1 MKKVLA
7 LTLSA
12 VLAMG
17 AATTAFAA
25 TQMTINGQ
33 NYTSGNTN
41 YSFLQ
46 LGPHDDEVGNFT
58 FADGSTTKMK
68 WGKEYTFQITLDSSK
83 TTNIATVVDKDDDD
97 IYGAYDFEGVVG
109 VADINTKYDLEIDT
123 DKYTM
128 GDAVN
133 TTEEL
138 FDLVDANKAS
148 LKVKITDGKEYIETA
163 KINDAGDEMYLDIT
177 TVDSLSTK
185 DGEVAFELTLS
196 AKGAS
201 EFKDRTLEIKKQKI
215 GLTTASAET
224 DVTDS
229 MEVDAQGE
237 ILDTE
242 DMEACEDYEIIWGDN
257 ELARFVVD
265 LDDNDGKKN
274 LSYTTAPVDA
284 LIEANPTAN
293 MDFFTLKAAP
303 RFNKIGEMTIY
314 ADGDV
319 FKYIYE
325 IDADGQLSEVNA
337 TYDEDEEGFV
347 FNTRTL
353 GSYVVSDIELVGAA
367 IDEEVPG
374 ESDTEVPGESDTT
387 TDDGRENPAT
397 GANDMVNV
405 AAAMAVV
412 SLAAAGAV
420 AFKKSS
426 K

>member
-17 AATTAFAA
+17 AMTTAFA
-25 TQMTINGQ
+25 
-33 NYTSGNTN
+33 YEVTN
-41 YSFLQ
+41 N
-46 LGPHDDEVGNFT
+46 DI
-58 FADGSTTKMK
+58 
-68 WGKEYTFQITLDSSK
+68 QIGG
-83 TTNIATVVDKDDDD
+83 DDDNDWAWSVPGTDDKLDWDTEYEFVLGIGGIEDLAMIIDEDGD
-97 IYGAYDFEGVVG
+97 IIGAYDTANASDVDKSEAAAGQDNVPVTNE
-109 VADINTKYDLEIDT
+109 DDLYDLID
-123 DKYTM
+123 
-128 GDAVN
+128 AS
-133 TTEEL
+133 
-138 FDLVDANKAS
+138 KAS
-148 LKVKITDGKEYIETA
+148 LKIEVKDGKEYLEAA
-163 KINDAGDEMYLDIT
+163 KIVEDSYEMKLQLT
-177 TVDSLSTK
+177 TIDSLSTK
-185 DGEVAFELTLS
+185 DGEISFEITL
-196 AKGAS
+196 A
-201 EFKDRTLEIKKQKI
+201 DRGSNSKFADKTTTIRKLKI
-215 GLTTASAET
+215 GNTKANAT
-224 DVTDS
+224 DLGDS
-229 MEVDAQGE
+229 MRIKEDGT
-237 ILDTE
+237 IIDTDDMDSTE
-242 DMEACEDYEIIWGDN
+242 DFEFIWGDDD
-257 ELARFVVD
+257 LAKFVVD

-284 LIEANPTAN
+284 LIEANPEAN

-325 IDADGQLSEVNA
+325 IDTDGQIKELNA

-347 FNTRTL
+347 FTTRQL
-353 GSYVVSDIELVGAA
+353 GSYVISDVELVGAA

-387 TDDGRENPAT
+387 TDDGRDNPET

>member
-17 AATTAFAA
+17 AMTTAFAYEVTKNGIGIGNDNDNDWTWNA
-25 TQMTINGQ
+25 TGADDKMEWDTE
-33 NYTSGNTN
+33 YEFVLT
-41 YSFLQ
+41 
-46 LGPHDDEVGNFT
+46 LGADAPQICYAED
-58 FADGSTTKMK
+58 ADGDIIAAWDPANYNDIKNNLDK
-68 WGKEYTFQITLDSSK
+68 KYTEGTDYTIYELD
-83 TTNIATVVDKDDDD
+83 
-97 IYGAYDFEGVVG
+97 
-109 VADINTKYDLEIDT
+109 KYDSD
-123 DKYTM
+123 
-128 GDAVN
+128 G
-133 TTEEL
+133 L
-138 FDLVDANKAS
+138 FDLIDASKAS
-148 LKVKITDGKEYIETA
+148 LKVDVTDGKEYLETA
-163 KINDAGDEMYLDIT
+163 KVVEDSGEMKLQLT
-177 TVDSLSTK
+177 TTNSLSTK
-185 DGEVAFELTLS
+185 DGEIAFTVTLADRGSNSKFGDIETKIRRLKITDGVADAVDL
-196 AKGAS
+196 G
-201 EFKDRTLEIKKQKI
+201 
-215 GLTTASAET
+215 
-224 DVTDS
+224 DS
-229 MEVDAQGE
+229 MRIKEDGNV
-237 ILDTE
+237 IDTD
-242 DMEACEDYEIIWGDN
+242 DMEATEDFEFIWGDDD
-257 ELARFVVD
+257 LARFVVD

-284 LIEANPTAN
+284 LIEANPEAN

-303 RFNKIGEMTIY
+303 RFNKIGEFTLY

-325 IDADGQLSEVNA
+325 VDKDGQIKELNA

-353 GSYVVSDIELVGAA
+353 GSYVISDVELVGAA
-367 IDEEVPG
+367 TDEEVPG

-387 TDDGRENPAT
+387 TDDGRDNPET

>member
-25 TQMTINGQ
+25 TFVKP
-33 NYTSGNTN
+33 NTTD
-41 YSFLQ
+41 YSYL
-46 LGPHDDEVGNFT
+46 
-58 FADGSTTKMK
+58 
-68 WGKEYTFQITLDSSK
+68 TL
-83 TTNIATVVDKDDDD
+83 TNDDDD
-97 IYGAYDFEGVVG
+97 DTFEFVDGSKEKMEWDTEYSFQISLTAGQKAGLHTLVDEDGDIVGAWDCEKPNPTHDDVLWLKENNKEFK
-109 VADINTKYDLEIDT
+109 NLDT
-123 DKYTM
+123 DKVDVGSYVNTM
-128 GDAVN
+128 GD
-133 TTEEL
+133 L
-138 FDLVDANKAS
+138 FELVDAKKAT
-148 LKVKITDGKEYIETA
+148 LKVDLTA
-163 KINDAGDEMYLDIT
+163 GRDYVDSIKVADSGEEMYLNIT
-177 TVDSLSTK
+177 TIDTQSTK
-185 DGEVAFELTLS
+185 DGEIAFELELKSRGTNS
-196 AKGAS
+196 D
-201 EFKDRTLEIKKQKI
+201 FKTRTYTVKKQKI
-215 GLTTASAET
+215 GHIVAEGKQY
-224 DVTDS
+224 DNA
-229 MEVDAQGE
+229 MEVKADGT
-237 ILDTE
+237 ILDT
-242 DMEACEDYEIIWGDN
+242 DGMEACEDYEITWGEDT
-257 ELARFVVD
+257 LAMFVVD
-265 LDDNDGKKN
+265 IDDNDGKKN

-284 LIEANPTAN
+284 LIEANPEAN

-325 IDADGQLSEVNA
+325 VDKDGQLKEVNA

-347 FNTRTL
+347 FKTRQL
-353 GSYVVSDIELVGAA
+353 GSYVMSDIELVGAA

-387 TDDGRENPAT
+387 DDGRDNPET